1 MDALRVK
8 TLGLQHLKVYFFIFS
23 QMVVYVLDING
34 NPLMPTSRNRK
45 VRKMLE
51 KGLCHIV
58 KTTPF
63 TIQLDYD
70 TTNVK
75 QDITLGIDCGTKH
88 IGVSATTNKK
98 ELFSAEVILR
108 TDIVELIST
117 RRETR
122 RTRRARLRHR
132 KARFD
137 NRVSRKHKGW
147 LAPSIENKI
156 NSHLSI
162 IRKLHSI
169 LPITRVNL
177 EVGSFDTQKMQDDS
191 VQSIGY
197 QQGVQYGFWNVR
209 EYVLARDK
217 HTCQCCKGKSK
228 DKILNTHHI
237 ESRKI
242 GGNSPN
248 NLITLC
254 ETCHD
259 NYHKGLLPKFQPKR
273 GKSLRD
279 SAVMSIFKWR
289 LYELAKQE
297 FSNVGITFGYIT
309 KCNRIHY
316 GLSKSHN
323 TDAFCIA
330 CHFLAE
336 RLCYMYKFRQLRKHN
351 RQIHKFTINKGG
363 VRKLNQ
369 TPHKVFGYR
378 LFDEVMWNGKKCFI
392 GGRRSSGSF
401 KLVNI
406 DNKVIKDGVLYKKLK
421 LVEPKRTFIG
431 LIVK

>member
-1 MDALRVK
+1 
-8 TLGLQHLKVYFFIFS
+8 
-23 QMVVYVLDING
+23 MVVYILDING
-34 NPLMPTSRNRK
+34 IPLMPTSRNRK

-51 KGLCHIV
+51 QGLCHIV

-63 TIQLDYD
+63 TIQLDYE
-70 TTNVK
+70 TTDFK
-75 QDITLGIDCGTKH
+75 QGIALGVDCGTKH
-88 IGVSATTNKK
+88 IGISATTEKK

-108 TDIVELIST
+108 TDIVELLST

-122 RTRRARLRHR
+122 RTRRNRLRYR
-132 KARFD
+132 QARFD
-137 NRVSRKHKGW
+137 NRIARKRKGW
-147 LAPSIENKI
+147 LAPSVENKI
-156 NSHLSI
+156 HSHLSI

-169 LPITRVNL
+169 LPITRINL
-177 EVGSFDTQKMQDDS
+177 EVGSFDAQKMQDDS
-191 VQSIGY
+191 IQGVGY

-228 DKILNTHHI
+228 DNILNVHHI
-237 ESRKI
+237 ESRKT
-242 GGNSPN
+242 GGDSPN

-254 ETCHD
+254 ETCHSK
-259 NYHKGLLPKFQPKR
+259 YHKGLLPKFQPKR

-297 FSNVGITFGYIT
+297 FGNVSMTFGYIT
-309 KCNRIHY
+309 KSNRIHY
-316 GLSKSHN
+316 TLPKSHN
-323 TDAFCIA
+323 VDAYCIA
-330 CHFLAE
+330 CNFSAE
-336 RLCYMYKFRQLRKHN
+336 RLGYMYKFRQLRKHN
-351 RQIHKFTINKGG
+351 RQIHKYTINKGG

-369 TPHKVFGYR
+369 TPYKVFGYR
-378 LFDEVMWNGKKCFI
+378 LFDKVSWGSNECFV

-406 DNKVIKDGVLYKKLK
+406 DNKLIKDGVSYKKLK
-421 LVEPKRTFIG
+421 LLEPKRTFIG
-431 LIVK
+431 SIVNNKLN

>member
-1 MDALRVK
+1 
-8 TLGLQHLKVYFFIFS
+8 
-23 QMVVYVLDING
+23 MVVYVLDING

-58 KTTPF
+58 KTTPY

-162 IRKLHSI
+162 IRKLYSI

-177 EVGSFDTQKMQDDS
+177 EVGNFDTQKMQDDS
-191 VQSIGY
+191 IQGVGY

-228 DKILNTHHI
+228 DNILNIHHI

-279 SAVMSIFKWR
+279 SAVMNIFKWR

-297 FSNVGITFGYIT
+297 FGNVGITFGYIT

-316 GLSKSHN
+316 GLSKSHS

-336 RLCYMYKFRQLRKHN
+336 RLCYMYKFKQLRKHN

-369 TPHKVFGYR
+369 TPYKVFGYR
-378 LFDEVMWNGKKCFI
+378 LFDEVMWNGEKCFI

-406 DNKVIKDGVLYKKLK
+406 NNKLIKDGVSYKKLK

>member
-1 MDALRVK
+1 
-8 TLGLQHLKVYFFIFS
+8 
-23 QMVVYVLDING
+23 MVEYILDING
-34 NPLMPTSRNRK
+34 IPLMPTSRNRK

-51 KGLCHIV
+51 QGLCHIV

-63 TIQLDYD
+63 TIQLDYE
-70 TTNVK
+70 TTDFK
-75 QDITLGIDCGTKH
+75 QGIALGVDCGTKY
-88 IGVSATTNKK
+88 IGISATTEKK

-108 TDIVELIST
+108 TDIVELLST

-122 RTRRARLRHR
+122 RTRRNRLRYR
-132 KARFD
+132 QARFD
-137 NRVSRKHKGW
+137 NRIARKRKGW
-147 LAPSIENKI
+147 LAPSVENKI
-156 NSHLSI
+156 HSHLSI

-169 LPITRVNL
+169 LPITRINL
-177 EVGSFDTQKMQDDS
+177 EVGSFDAQKMQDDS
-191 VQSIGY
+191 IQGVGY

-228 DKILNTHHI
+228 DNILNVHHI

-242 GGNSPN
+242 GGDSPN

-254 ETCHD
+254 ETCHSK
-259 NYHKGLLPKFQPKR
+259 YHKGLLPKFQPKR

-297 FSNVGITFGYIT
+297 FGNVSMTFGYIT

-316 GLSKSHN
+316 TLPKSHN
-323 TDAFCIA
+323 VDAYCIA
-330 CHFLAE
+330 CNFSAE
-336 RLCYMYKFRQLRKHN
+336 RLGYMYKFRQLRKHN
-351 RQIHKFTINKGG
+351 RQIHKYTINKGG

-369 TPHKVFGYR
+369 TPYKVFGYR
-378 LFDEVMWNGKKCFI
+378 LFDKVSWGGNECFV

-406 DNKVIKDGVLYKKLK
+406 DNKLIKDDVSYKKLK
-421 LVEPKRTFIG
+421 LLEPKRTFIG
-431 LIVK
+431 SIVNNKLN

>member
-1 MDALRVK
+1 
-8 TLGLQHLKVYFFIFS
+8 
-23 QMVVYVLDING
+23 MVVYILDING
-34 NPLMPTSRNRK
+34 IPLMPTSRNRK

-51 KGLCHIV
+51 QGLCHIV

-63 TIQLDYD
+63 TIQLDYE
-70 TTNVK
+70 TTDFK
-75 QDITLGIDCGTKH
+75 QGIALGVDCGTKH
-88 IGVSATTNKK
+88 IGISATTEKK

-108 TDIVELIST
+108 TDIVELLST

-122 RTRRARLRHR
+122 RTRRNRLRYR
-132 KARFD
+132 QARFD
-137 NRVSRKHKGW
+137 NRIARKRKGW
-147 LAPSIENKI
+147 LAPSVENKI
-156 NSHLSI
+156 HSHLSI

-169 LPITRVNL
+169 LPITRINL
-177 EVGSFDTQKMQDDS
+177 EAGSFDAQKMQDDS
-191 VQSIGY
+191 IQGVGY

-228 DKILNTHHI
+228 DNILNVHHI

-242 GGNSPN
+242 GGDSPN

-254 ETCHD
+254 ETCHSK
-259 NYHKGLLPKFQPKR
+259 YHKGLLPKFQPKR

-297 FSNVGITFGYIT
+297 FGNVSMTFGYIT

-316 GLSKSHN
+316 TLPKSHN
-323 TDAFCIA
+323 VDAYCIA
-330 CHFLAE
+330 CNFSAE
-336 RLCYMYKFRQLRKHN
+336 RLGYMYKFRQLRKHN
-351 RQIHKFTINKGG
+351 RQIHKYTINKGG

-369 TPHKVFGYR
+369 TPYKVFGYR
-378 LFDEVMWNGKKCFI
+378 LFDKVSWGGNECFV

-406 DNKVIKDGVLYKKLK
+406 DNKLIKDGVSYKKLK
-421 LVEPKRTFIG
+421 LLEPKRTFIG
-431 LIVK
+431 SIVNDKLN